1 MNYTKTIPAILSAAI
16 ALTPLALIPLTSPPT
31 ALALTPDRVKTIARE
46 ITVRIQ
52 GPKGGSGVILEKQG
66 NTYYILTNWHVV
78 DTAGDYQVITPDGKS
93 HSVYYS
99 LVRRVPGMDLAVV
112 PFSSPQNYPL
122 AQLANSPGTS
132 GKQAI
137 VAGWPRSG
145 GSLQQPIF
153 LATEGKLTGRQ
164 TPLNGYTLVYDNL
177 VRAGMSGGPVLDDA
191 GKVVAINGIVRLE
204 DNSDKVV
211 AAGIEINTFMKWRS
225 TVSLPVVPQSPT
237 ARNPQ
242 PPASNSPR
250 PPASAI
256 AFAAT
261 NSLKA
266 PSEVVSS
273 IALGATYFATGN
285 SNGTIS
291 VWNFPGGQLKT
302 SLQGHSESV
311 NAVAMSADGK
321 VLVSGSD
328 DKTVKFWNLET
339 GAVVRTFSGHSDA
352 VSSVV
357 FSPNGQFVASGSWD
371 KTIKIWNAQTGQLV
385 RTLTGHSGLVNAV
398 AISSD
403 SKTLASGSKDGSIR
417 LWNLA
422 TGQAIRTISGKN
434 LSVLSVAFSPDGRS
448 LAAGN
453 SNGTVGLWNVGN
465 GQLIR
470 RYSGHT
476 DGVWSVAFGR
486 DGSILVSGSWDK
498 SVRIWDA
505 RSSDL
510 RGNLRGHSGYVTAVA
525 ISGDGKSIVSAGWL
539 GEIKI
544 WKDRCDRALLDPGR
558 LMTLFL

>member
-16 ALTPLALIPLTSPPT
+16 ALIPPAVIPFTSPQI
-31 ALALTPDRVKTIARE
+31 ALAVTADRVKTIARE
-46 ITVRIQ
+46 ITVRIE

-78 DTAGDYQVITPDGKS
+78 DKAGDYRIITPDGKT

-99 LVRRVPGMDLAVV
+99 LVRRMPGADLAIV
-112 PFSSPQNYPL
+112 PFSSPQNYRL
-122 AQLANSPGTS
+122 AQLANSPATA
-132 GKQAI
+132 GKQAV

-153 LATEGKLTGRQ
+153 IATEGQFTGRQ
-164 TPLNGYTLVYDNL
+164 APLNGYTLVYNNL
-177 VRAGMSGGPVLDDA
+177 VRAGMSGGPVLDGA

-211 AAGIEINTFMKWRS
+211 AAGVEINTFMKWRS

-237 ARNPQ
+237 AATGQTPANNPR
-242 PPASNSPR
+242 R

-256 AFAAT
+256 AFTAT

-266 PSEVVSS
+266 PAEVVSS
-273 IALGATYFATGN
+273 VALGSAYFATGN

-302 SLQGHSESV
+302 ALQGHSEAV
-311 NAVAMSADGK
+311 NAVAMSPDGK
-321 VLVSGSD
+321 FLASGSD
-328 DKTVKFWNLET
+328 DKTVKIWNLAT
-339 GAVVRTFSGHSDA
+339 NAVTRTLTGHSGAVSA
-352 VSSVV
+352 VV
-357 FSPNGQFVASGSWD
+357 FSPDGKFIASGSWD
-371 KTIKIWNAQTGQLV
+371 KTIKIWNAQTGELV
-385 RTLTGHSGLVNAV
+385 RTLTGHSGLVNSV
-398 AISSD
+398 AISAD

-422 TGQAIRTISGKN
+422 SGQAMRTISGKN
-434 LSVLSVAFSPDGRS
+434 LSVLSVAFSPDGKS

-453 SNGTVGLWNVGN
+453 SNGTVGLWNVGG

-470 RYSGHT
+470 RYGGHT
-476 DGVWSVAFGR
+476 DGVWSVAFSR

-510 RGNLRGHSGYVTAVA
+510 RGNLSGHSGYVTSVA
-525 ISGDGKSIVSAGWL
+525 ISVDGMSIVSAGWL

-544 WKDRCDRALLDPGR
+544 WKRGN
-558 LMTLFL
+558 

>member
-16 ALTPLALIPLTSPPT
+16 SLTIPALIPFTSPQI
-31 ALALTPDRVKTIARE
+31 ALALTSDRVKTIARE

-52 GPKGGSGVILEKQG
+52 GPKGGSGVILEKKG
-66 NTYYILTNWHVV
+66 STYYILTNWHVV
-78 DTAGDYQVITPDGKS
+78 DKAGDYEVITPDGKA

-112 PFSSPQNYPL
+112 PFSSPQTYPI
-122 AQLANSPGTS
+122 AQLANSPGTP
-132 GKQAI
+132 GRKAY

-153 LATEGKLTGRQ
+153 IATEGQLTGRQ
-164 TPLNGYTLVYDNL
+164 TPLNGYTLVYNNL

-225 TVSLPVVPQSPT
+225 TVSLPAVPQSPA
-237 ARNPQ
+237 ARTSPT
-242 PPASNSPR
+242 PANNSPR
-250 PPASAI
+250 KPPASAI

-266 PSEVVSS
+266 PTEVVSS
-273 IALGATYFATGN
+273 VALAAAYFATGN

-291 VWNFPGGQLKT
+291 VWNFPSGQLKT
-302 SLQGHSESV
+302 ALRGHSEAV
-311 NAVAMSADGK
+311 NALALSADGK
-321 VLVSGSD
+321 VLASGSD
-328 DKTVKFWNLET
+328 DKTVKIWNLET
-339 GAVVRTFSGHSDA
+339 GAVSRTLTGHSGA
-352 VSSVV
+352 VSAVV
-357 FSPNGQFVASGSWD
+357 FSPDGQFIASGSWD
-371 KTIKIWNAQTGQLV
+371 KTIKIWNAKTGELV
-385 RTLTGHSGLVNAV
+385 RTLTGHSGLVNSV
-398 AISSD
+398 AISAD

-422 TGQAIRTISGKN
+422 SGQALRAIGGKN
-434 LSVLSVAFSPDGRS
+434 LSVLSVAFSPDGKS

-453 SNGTVGLWNVGN
+453 SNGTVGLWNAGN

-476 DGVWSVAFGR
+476 DGVWSVAFSR

-510 RGNLRGHSGYVTAVA
+510 RGSLSGHSGYVTAVA
-525 ISGDGKSIVSAGWL
+525 ISGDGKAIVSVGWL

-544 WKDRCDRALLDPGR
+544 WQRGN
-558 LMTLFL
+558 

>member
-1 MNYTKTIPAILSAAI
+1 MNYPKTIPAILSAAI
-16 ALTPLALIPLTSPPT
+16 ALTPLALIPFTSPEI
-31 ALALTPDRVKTIARE
+31 ALALTSDRVKTIAQQ

-52 GPKGGSGVILEKQG
+52 GPKGGSGVIFEKKG
-66 NTYYILTNWHVV
+66 NTYYILTNWHVI

-93 HSVYYS
+93 HAVYYS
-99 LVRRVPGMDLAVV
+99 LVRRMPGADLAIV
-112 PFSSPQNYPL
+112 PFSSTQNYPL
-122 AQLANSPGTS
+122 AQLTNSPATP
-132 GKQAI
+132 GKKAY

-153 LATEGKLTGRQ
+153 IATEGQFTGRQ
-164 TPLNGYTLVYDNL
+164 NPLNGYTLVYNNL

-211 AAGIEINTFMKWRS
+211 AAGVEINTFMKWRS
-225 TVSLPVVPQSPT
+225 TVSLPAVPQSPA
-237 ARNPQ
+237 ARTSPT
-242 PPASNSPR
+242 PANNSPSR

-261 NSLKA
+261 NTLKA
-266 PSEVVSS
+266 PTEVVSS
-273 IALGATYFATGN
+273 VALATTYFAAGN

-302 SLQGHSESV
+302 TLQGHAEAV
-311 NAVAMSADGK
+311 NAVAMSPDGK
-321 VLVSGSD
+321 VLASGSD
-328 DKTVKFWNLET
+328 DRTVKIWNLET
-339 GAVVRTFSGHSDA
+339 NAVSRTLTGHSGAVSA
-352 VSSVV
+352 VA
-357 FSPNGQFVASGSWD
+357 FSPDGQFLASGSWD
-371 KTIKIWNAQTGQLV
+371 KTIKIWNAKTGESV
-385 RTLTGHSGLVNAV
+385 RTLTGHSGLVNSV
-398 AISSD
+398 AISPD

-422 TGQAIRTISGKN
+422 SGQAIRTISGKN
-434 LSVLSVAFSPDGRS
+434 LSVLSVAFSPDGKS

-453 SNGTVGLWNVGN
+453 SNGTVGLWNVSS
-465 GQLIR
+465 GQSIR

-476 DGVWSVAFGR
+476 DGVWSVAFSR

-510 RGNLRGHSGYVTAVA
+510 RGSLRGHSGYVTSVA

-544 WKDRCDRALLDPGR
+544 WKRS
-558 LMTLFL
+558 